1 MWTSKISIN
10 LCTSVDT
17 FHIGGLLSIV
27 RSFVGNPSRM
37 ERVENC
43 NIKLLF
49 PVLVTIVRIIPWCQI
64 WTPRYIVGYKHSN
77 WTSNWSLHHPTDAMW
92 KTCFAMAMAFQIKLL
107 RCKYCNY
114 WTIISNDSA
123 GLWLYFSLY
132 QLLLKFT
139 WIQLLRSP
147 ITKQFNWT
155 KIYEFNKY
163 LQLSRFSRLNAS
175 FSSQA

>member
-27 RSFVGNPSRM
+27 RSFVGNPSWM
-37 ERVENC
+37 AKQVFH
-43 NIKLLF
+43 IASVAWWSDQLLVQSF
-49 PVLVTIVRIIPWCQI
+49 N
-64 WTPRYIVGYKHSN
+64 GYKHSN
-77 WTSNWSLHHPTDAMW
+77 WTSNWSLHHATDAMW

-139 WIQLLRSP
+139 WIQLLRSH

-155 KIYEFNKY
+155 KIYEFNK
-163 LQLSRFSRLNAS
+163 LLTTKQVFETECLF
-175 FSSQA
+175 FKSSITND